1 MTTKLVHVNII
12 KDACEL
18 YLEAREERIT
28 LERELLIQESRGPY
42 RSWFRWRHRTRSQAI
57 LEAKRDDEWDLIAI
71 TGGHWAARAENILSL
86 CRIPGK
92 DMITLDREDATF
104 LAPWVDRTIAE

>member
-18 YLEAREERIT
+18 YLEARENRIKET
-28 LERELLIQESRGPY
+28 RIALVESAREPY
-42 RSWFRWRHRTRSQAI
+42 RRWFRWRHRTPS
-57 LEAKRDDEWDLIAI
+57 EAVKEAQTYEEYWDCAI
-71 TGGHWAARAENILSL
+71 TGGYWARRAEDILSL

-92 DMITLDREDATF
+92 DMITLDREDAEF
-104 LAPWVDRTIAE
+104 LEPWVEVALRG